1 MGLKRSRDALAR
13 CSSHEHFAKAL
24 EQFDEIKIDYVKY
37 KTALNDVLD
46 PEVSNELLESVADLF
61 NQCFN
66 LYENAKRGMLT
77 SPRKFSV
84 HHEDNGTIDVEPEDS
99 VSQVAE
105 SVSATSSSTFIA
117 RQVKLDKKRAELE
130 ARHAFV
136 KAEAEAKQQHALEI
150 AKAEAEAKQQHA
162 LEIAK
167 AEAEAKQKHALE
179 IAKAEAEAKQK
190 HALEIA
196 KAEAEAKQQH
206 ALEIAKAEAEAKQ
219 KHALEIAKAEAEA
232 KQKHALEIAKAEA
245 EAKQKH
251 ALEIAKAEAEAK
263 QQHALEIAKA
273 EAEAKQKHALEIA
286 KAEEQLKIAAAE
298 LDAEERL
305 IALSERGSSV
315 AVISRAGPN
324 NSLNNLFGGRSNF
337 REAFRADLKP
347 LLKKTQLANCAGETS
362 SSLLEGSVKRN
373 IVRVKNN
380 TGFSRENSEFPKR
393 EKTVYKSAV
402 PNFQSALDRVVT
414 DRNDLPINGSNSQ
427 TLVKSLVGPA
437 VGDGESLRRP
447 SVAHGEPALR
457 AYIERQDRNEFINLA
472 SQIGYDGRN
481 IDFVFYEN
489 QIRRLMHESPYDERR
504 LEVLRASCIGQP
516 REMVNLFFAPMRN
529 MSASRRIERAL
540 DRLRQRYGVSGGLT
554 SEPKIAKIRT
564 GPRVAMS
571 VASLKAFNEDLN
583 TLEVYAH
590 AHDELDKLSGQLMLD
605 TANRLPGVLKRRY
618 LDYLD
623 KKSIN
628 LNQPGFESLR
638 EFVVHELNLMT
649 SDYAQ
654 SFFKSDDKDRA
665 SGPSNGHT
673 ALRVRQVAVI
683 GERPGARS
691 AETVGESSRSCNKTQ
706 HSTKPPP
713 VCFVCNDPRSK
724 HFLTD
729 CEQFKSK
736 TPEQKRK
743 TVIDAARCFRCL
755 SLGHFSRECSSSSK
769 CRLCGPH
776 FVPKHSTALHDLHVK
791 SDSVNL
797 GAASAGHCQTSVT
810 ADAGKKQTDAEQT
823 VVRKLTFNNDLVMLR
838 TSAVR
843 VINPVTGKST
853 LAYAQH
859 DTASQATLISKA

>member
-1 MGLKRSRDALAR
+1 MSFISNIKNCENNVIQSTCNGAPSAGHVEGDQTATVGELGNDLASQAYPIISEVNIRKLLTTKRQLSMRLKRSRDALAK

-61 NQCFN
+61 NQCLD
-66 LYENAKRGMLT
+66 LYENAKWGMLT

-84 HHEDNGTIDVEPEDS
+84 HHEDNGTTDVEPEDS

-136 KAEAEAKQQHALEI
+136 KAEAKAKQPHALEIAKAEAKAKQQHALEI
-150 AKAEAEAKQQHA
+150 AKAEAK
-162 LEIAK
+162 
-167 AEAEAKQKHALE
+167 AKQKHALE
-179 IAKAEAEAKQK
+179 F
-190 HALEIA
+190 
-196 KAEAEAKQQH
+196 
-206 ALEIAKAEAEAKQ
+206 
-219 KHALEIAKAEAEA
+219 
-232 KQKHALEIAKAEA
+232 
-245 EAKQKH
+245 
-251 ALEIAKAEAEAK
+251 
-263 QQHALEIAKA
+263 
-273 EAEAKQKHALEIA
+273 A
-286 KAEEQLKIAAAE
+286 KAEEQFKIAAAE

-315 AVISRAGPN
+315 AVLSRAGPN

-414 DRNDLPINGSNSQ
+414 DRNDFPLNGSNSQ

-437 VGDGESLRRP
+437 VGDGESLRLP

-516 REMVNLFFAPMRN
+516 RKWSICFL
-529 MSASRRIERAL
+529 
-540 DRLRQRYGVSGGLT
+540 RL
-554 SEPKIAKIRT
+554 
-564 GPRVAMS
+564 
-571 VASLKAFNEDLN
+571 
-583 TLEVYAH
+583 
-590 AHDELDKLSGQLMLD
+590 
-605 TANRLPGVLKRRY
+605 
-618 LDYLD
+618 
-623 KKSIN
+623 
-628 LNQPGFESLR
+628 
-638 EFVVHELNLMT
+638 
-649 SDYAQ
+649 
-654 SFFKSDDKDRA
+654 
-665 SGPSNGHT
+665 
-673 ALRVRQVAVI
+673 
-683 GERPGARS
+683 
-691 AETVGESSRSCNKTQ
+691 
-706 HSTKPPP
+706 
-713 VCFVCNDPRSK
+713 
-724 HFLTD
+724 
-729 CEQFKSK
+729 
-736 TPEQKRK
+736 
-743 TVIDAARCFRCL
+743 
-755 SLGHFSRECSSSSK
+755 
-769 CRLCGPH
+769 
-776 FVPKHSTALHDLHVK
+776 
-791 SDSVNL
+791 
-797 GAASAGHCQTSVT
+797 
-810 ADAGKKQTDAEQT
+810 
-823 VVRKLTFNNDLVMLR
+823 
-838 TSAVR
+838 
-843 VINPVTGKST
+843 
-853 LAYAQH
+853 
-859 DTASQATLISKA
+859 